1 MPTGTKINVKQK
13 KQICKMNDEGFKG
26 YEIAELMKLGNSSV
40 YRVLNKTKRRTD
52 FSIGATKKDY
62 DIISNFA
69 TTRGISKRNALTI
82 LLQNKVKKHWW
93 NWR

>member
-1 MPTGTKINVKQK
+1 MPTGTKINIKQK
-13 KQICKMNDEGFKG
+13 KQITKMGEQGFNG
-26 YEIAELMKLGNSSV
+26 YEIAELMELGSSTV
-40 YRVLNKTKRRTD
+40 YRVLNKSKKRTD

-82 LLQNKVKKHWW
+82 LLRNKVKKHWW